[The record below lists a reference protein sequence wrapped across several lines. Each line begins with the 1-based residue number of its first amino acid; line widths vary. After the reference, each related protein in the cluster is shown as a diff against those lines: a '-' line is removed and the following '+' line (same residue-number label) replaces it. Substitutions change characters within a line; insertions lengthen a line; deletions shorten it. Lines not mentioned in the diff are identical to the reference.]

1 MLAER
6 PSKNRACRHQR
17 RKQREQKV
25 VPHLRRARKQVI
37 ANDCPKRARPYQL
50 GARSLKVPKVM
61 DRRSRIPG
69 PISAGPGD
77 RSRLIDGRLRA
88 LEGSC
93 LPHSDAS
100 NASAVCRSVI
110 AVSYSAQ
117 TAARHFSSGR
127 PSNSTCL
134 RCAACFRLSQSVSS
148 PSPPLPACQLMR
160 PARSRFLPESH
171 LRPNLFK
178 MYPQWFFPA
187 GRFPHALWSYTF
199 CLGQARI
206 LLHG

>member
-1 MLAER
+1 MVGCAHWR
-6 PSKNRACRHQR
+6 
-17 RKQREQKV
+17 V
-25 VPHLRRARKQVI
+25 
-37 ANDCPKRARPYQL
+37 
-50 GARSLKVPKVM
+50 
-61 DRRSRIPG
+61 
-69 PISAGPGD
+69 
-77 RSRLIDGRLRA
+77 
-88 LEGSC
+88 SC

-110 AVSYSAQ
+110 AVHIPLKPP
-117 TAARHFSSGR
+117 ARHFSSGR

-187 GRFPHALWSYTF
+187 GRFLMHCGVTRSVSDRPVSCSTDSHGASYCGVTSF
-199 CLGQARI
+199 QMRCYAWRVTPSLTRSFLRGNSAE
-206 LLHG
+206 LLNLFHG